1 MSTPLFPSRIGYTD
15 AAVSL
20 IYYVNLYS
28 IFFHVFIVVVIFI
41 LLLYYLVIFFLSIC
55 LPIRQ

>member
-41 LLLYYLVIFFLSIC
+41 LLLYYLVIFFSIC

>member
-28 IFFHVFIVVVIFI
+28 IFFHVFIVVVSFI
-41 LLLYYLVIFFLSIC
+41 LLLF
-55 LPIRQ
+55 